1 MLAYSRKTPWKLTRC
16 CLKPLVVACSLMLS
30 CLAYAGGIQTL
41 DVVEVTDST
50 ENLIGTADSANEGTV
65 LQEQIEARP
74 AYRIGEKLEVVPGL
88 IVSQHSG
95 EAKANQYYLRGMNL
109 DHGTDLMTTV
119 DGMLVNERTHAHGQ
133 GYTDLNFMIPELI
146 GSLQYR
152 KGPYYAAYG
161 DFASAGAV
169 DINYANTLPEGIA
182 SATVGQHNYE
192 RALLADSVK
201 LGPGN
206 LLFAFEGVHS
216 DGPWVN
222 PEEFRKYNGVLRYSV
237 GDAQN
242 GFNITAM
249 GYKSL
254 DTATN
259 QIAQR
264 AVDEGLISRFGT
276 LDPTDAVDASRYSL
290 SAAWQRT
297 ADNSITKANAYVIVN
312 HLALFS
318 NFTYFLNDPVNGD
331 QFEQSDRR
339 VTTALNA
346 SQTWLSKWGG
356 HEVEN
361 TVGIQL
367 QNDNIFVG
375 LNNTS
380 DRQVLS
386 VVRYDHVVES
396 SAGVYFENHFQWFEK
411 FRTVA
416 GIRGDFYRFKVNSDN
431 PANSGTEN
439 ASIASPKLNLIFG
452 PWAKTECFINAG
464 EGFHSNDARGT
475 TITVVPGTG
484 VDANLPA
491 QKVTPLVRS
500 KGFEVG
506 ARTAIIPGLQ
516 SSLTFFQLKFD
527 SELVFAGDAGTTEAG
542 RPSRR
547 RGFEFANF
555 YKPTPW
561 LTIDADFA
569 YTVARFTAPDP
580 DPTVQG
586 DHIPGAPEGVGS
598 LSVTVDN
605 LGPWFGSLQLRYFGP
620 RPLIENNSERSK
632 SSTTLNGRIG
642 YKFSKHLLA
651 YLEGFNLFDSKVSN
665 IDYFYTSRLP
675 GEPAE
680 GVADIHF
687 KPMEPLTLRLSVVY
701 YF

>member
-16 CLKPLVVACSLMLS
+16 FLKPLVVACSLMLS

-161 DFASAGAV
+161 DFASAGVV
-169 DINYANTLPEGIA
+169 DINYVNTLPEGIA

-264 AVDEGLISRFGT
+264 AVDEGLVSRFGT
-276 LDPTDAVDASRYSL
+276 LDPTDAVDALRYSL
-290 SAAWQRT
+290 SGAWQRT